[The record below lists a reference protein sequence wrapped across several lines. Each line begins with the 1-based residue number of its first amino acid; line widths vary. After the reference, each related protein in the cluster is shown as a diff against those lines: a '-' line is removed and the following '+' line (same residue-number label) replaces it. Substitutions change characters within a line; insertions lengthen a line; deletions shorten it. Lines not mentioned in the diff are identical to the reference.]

1 MNTQLQWD
9 DLDDADMNSVWE
21 ADSAYHDEGVPFRY
35 RLCPKLEYNKI
46 RWCDHSPGEL
56 VGMRS
61 RRSWDSLKEAKKELQ
76 SDHDKS
82 LEFLRLAAQTEGER
96 P

>member
-1 MNTQLQWD
+1 MITQLQWD

-21 ADSAYHDEGVPFRY
+21 ADSVYHDEGVPFRY
-35 RLCPKLEYNKI
+35 RLCPKLECNKV
-46 RWCDHSPGEL
+46 RWYDHSPGEL

-61 RRSWDSLKEAKKELQ
+61 RRSWDCLKEAKAELQ
-76 SDHDKS
+76 ADHDRNVA
-82 LEFLRLAAQTEGER
+82 FLQKTTNIK